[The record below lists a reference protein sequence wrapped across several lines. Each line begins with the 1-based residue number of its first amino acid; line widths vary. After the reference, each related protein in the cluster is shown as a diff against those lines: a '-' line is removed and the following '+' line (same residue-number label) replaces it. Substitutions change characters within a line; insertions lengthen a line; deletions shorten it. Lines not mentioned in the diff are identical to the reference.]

1 MRYAMT
7 REQAVEA
14 AELGDT
20 VTVARL
26 FDAQRGCDRLA
37 QRLLTFAAG
46 QCASRCAPADDEVLY
61 VLEGDGSVEI
71 GSARASLGPGIG
83 FSVPR
88 ATPWS
93 VDCTAQLELLSVGI
107 RAPQIPGEPHALVDL
122 GQRGRSSATAARQF
136 SLGVGPG
143 AGCASATQFIGFVPP
158 GRAPDHYHRY
168 DEVIYIL
175 EGDGVLHIG
184 TESTPLGAGDC
195 VHLPAGCV
203 HCLENRGASE
213 LQLLGVFTPGGSPA
227 EAYYPDGTPAV
238 YPQES

>member
-7 REQAVEA
+7 RDQAAGVVVA
-14 AELGDT
+14 GDT
-20 VTVARL
+20 VTVAAL
-26 FDAQRGCDRLA
+26 FDTQRGCDQLT
-37 QRLLTFAAG
+37 QRLLSFAAG
-46 QCASRCAPADDEVLY
+46 RCAPRGEPSDDEVLY
-61 VLEGDGSVEI
+61 VLEGAGSVEV
-71 GSARASLGPGIG
+71 GDARGLLAPGVG

-93 VDCTAQLELLSVGI
+93 VECAAPLELLSVAV
-107 RAPQIPGEPHALVDL
+107 RAPQIPGEPHVIVDL
-122 GQRGRSSATAARQF
+122 VQRGRASATAARQF
-136 SLGVGPG
+136 TLGVGPG
-143 AGCASATQFIGFVPP
+143 GGCASATQFIGFVPP

-175 EGDGVLHIG
+175 EGDGMLHVG
-184 TESTPLGAGDC
+184 SESTPLRPGDC
-195 VHLPAGCV
+195 VHLPAGRV

-213 LQLLGVFTPGGSPA
+213 LRLLGVFTPGGSPA